1 MDATRANSPD
11 TGGYSVF
18 HETMADMTYPEI
30 ERAAKEGAAVL
41 WALGVIE
48 QHGPHLPLGTDVYIP
63 SAILRIARRAL
74 AAKGISA
81 VIAPPFYWGV
91 NHVTG
96 TFPGSFVVRPET
108 MLALLKDVF
117 ASLAKDGFGR
127 VFCLSGHGDALHN
140 RTLFE
145 GVKQGGAA
153 AGIDVRMIA
162 SEALTRRLGLDPAD
176 PCIAVVPPIK
186 AGPPPRHL
194 DIHAGE
200 WETSILLGA
209 TPSVVRAELIPGLES
224 TRLGPADLA
233 EWRKGLDDAK
243 RVTPLG
249 YFGDPAAAEAGLG
262 TKLLEL
268 EGHAVAEAVSAAL
281 AATKRKT
288 P

>member
-1 MDATRANSPD
+1 MEGSHAAAS
-11 TGGYSVF
+11 GGYSVF

-30 ERAAKEGAAVL
+30 EQAAKDGAAVL

-74 AAKGISA
+74 AAQGIPA
-81 VIAPPFYWGV
+81 IIAPPFYWGV

-96 TFPGSFVVRPET
+96 TFAGSFVVKPET

-117 ASLAKDGFGR
+117 ASLAKDGFKR

-145 GVKQGGAA
+145 GVKQGGAY
-153 AGIDVRMIA
+153 AGIDVRMVA
-162 SEALTRRLGLDPAD
+162 SEALAKRLGLDPAD
-176 PCIAVVPPIK
+176 PLIAVAPPIK
-186 AGPPPRHL
+186 AGPPPQHL

-200 WETSILLGA
+200 WETSILLET
-209 TPSVVRAELIPGLES
+209 TPSVVKADVASRLES

-233 EWRKGLDDAK
+233 EWRKGLDNAK
-243 RVTPLG
+243 RVTPHG
-249 YFGDPAAAEAGLG
+249 YFGDPAKAEPALG
-262 TKLLEL
+262 SKLLEL
-268 EGHAVAEAVSAAL
+268 EGKSVADAVAAAM
-281 AATKRKT
+281 RKT